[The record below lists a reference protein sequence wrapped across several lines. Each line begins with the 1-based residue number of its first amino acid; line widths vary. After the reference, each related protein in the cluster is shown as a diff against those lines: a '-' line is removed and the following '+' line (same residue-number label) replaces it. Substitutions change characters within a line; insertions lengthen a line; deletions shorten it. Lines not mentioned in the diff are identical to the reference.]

1 MERFDL
7 SKRQEKK
14 AEPKNQAYKYV
25 QVGGGT
31 CEVTLAQRPTG
42 REAEEEWK
50 ELLKKEQEWDLY
62 KTALLLRLKASG
74 KELDPKWFNEAEA
87 KAFQDS
93 DASEWEAWIRNGV
106 VRRLSPEESKK
117 VPKSAAFR
125 LRLRVVRVNKS
136 KDSEKLQAKWR
147 VVIPGH
153 PGLGE
158 YRSDSPTTT
167 PTAIRMMKSIS
178 VTLNWIHYAFDVAT
192 AFLSGKNTDRL
203 VHVKAPKEGLPSTS
217 VSSAIAPFEL
227 LRVVKWAY
235 GLSEAP
241 RLWYLRAV
249 ELQKVGMIEIPFCR
263 STFIAV
269 DQGACYAF
277 CGLHVDDGFLCGDPK
292 NPKFEQ
298 LRKAIDGEFNTK

>member
-1 MERFDL
+1 
-7 SKRQEKK
+7 
-14 AEPKNQAYKYV
+14 
-25 QVGGGT
+25 
-31 CEVTLAQRPTG
+31 
-42 REAEEEWK
+42 
-50 ELLKKEQEWDLY
+50 
-62 KTALLLRLKASG
+62 
-74 KELDPKWFNEAEA
+74 
-87 KAFQDS
+87 
-93 DASEWEAWIRNGV
+93 
-106 VRRLSPEESKK
+106 
-117 VPKSAAFR
+117 
-125 LRLRVVRVNKS
+125 
-136 KDSEKLQAKWR
+136 
-147 VVIPGH
+147 
-153 PGLGE
+153 
-158 YRSDSPTTT
+158 
-167 PTAIRMMKSIS
+167 MMKSIS

-277 CGLHVDDGFLCGDPK
+277 CGLHVDDGFVCGDPK